1 MKGNPFNRNLSW
13 LIAYVLLLSCY
24 VFILVDGGFLKNSV
38 QELEALLGQTSL
50 AIKLFLMVISIA
62 FSVISLLVEYFLS
75 KFLVLLFIEAGIVS
89 LNDVLTA
96 KSVTLVIHLSALLL
110 KLSPSP
116 LFQFVVNALGIVI
129 MYGLSIKRQGNKAT
143 ALLFCL
149 PFTLDILATLL
160 L

>member
-1 MKGNPFNRNLSW
+1 ME
-13 LIAYVLLLSCY
+13 V
-24 VFILVDGGFLKNSV
+24 
-38 QELEALLGQTSL
+38 LLGQTPL

-62 FSVISLLVEYFLS
+62 FSIISLLVEYFLS
-75 KFLVLLFIEAGIVS
+75 KFLVLLFLEAGIVS
-89 LNDVLTA
+89 LNDVVIA
-96 KSVTLVIHLSALLL
+96 KSVTLVIHLVALLL

-149 PFTLDILATLL
+149 PFTLDILVALL